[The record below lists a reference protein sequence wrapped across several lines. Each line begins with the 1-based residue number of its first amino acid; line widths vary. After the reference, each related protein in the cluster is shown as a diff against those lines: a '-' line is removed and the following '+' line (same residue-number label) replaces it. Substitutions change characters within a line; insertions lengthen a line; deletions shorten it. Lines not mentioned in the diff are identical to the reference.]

1 MGTFVNL
8 FFLVATC
15 IFWIPVVIFW
25 GLLKSI
31 LSIILSIFSSFQSSG
46 TEAFGTALSD
56 IIKSILMFFNGGF
69 DVIINIWNWSGQNTT
84 GSIILAIVGIY
95 IFFYSFR
102 FENFLPDTLLIL
114 FVALGCTGAFLITIS
129 ILYLIISTLVAL
141 YFNNYLFSSI
151 YTIIVSLLIF
161 KIAEYWSDALI
172 NRNLDRDERYRLGTL
187 THSKRFFLKFSEALL
202 FTSGIITLILFFCL
216 VASKLFF

>member
-1 MGTFVNL
+1 
-8 FFLVATC
+8 
-15 IFWIPVVIFW
+15 
-25 GLLKSI
+25 
-31 LSIILSIFSSFQSSG
+31 
-46 TEAFGTALSD
+46 
-56 IIKSILMFFNGGF
+56 MFFNGGF

-84 GSIILAIVGIY
+84 GSIIMAIVGIY

-102 FENFLPDTLLIL
+102 FEKFLPDTLLIL